1 MFYSYEKIQRI
12 LFRLFFTGQSVRSKP
27 ETATGLFFAIFS
39 LGMGHYILN
48 ASHSAI
54 ICMTC
59 SLSNVP
65 FATRFL

>member
-1 MFYSYEKIQRI
+1 MKKSREYYSDCFLRVSQFEVS
-12 LFRLFFTGQSVRSKP
+12 LKP
-27 ETATGLFFAIFS
+27 LLDCFLQVFS